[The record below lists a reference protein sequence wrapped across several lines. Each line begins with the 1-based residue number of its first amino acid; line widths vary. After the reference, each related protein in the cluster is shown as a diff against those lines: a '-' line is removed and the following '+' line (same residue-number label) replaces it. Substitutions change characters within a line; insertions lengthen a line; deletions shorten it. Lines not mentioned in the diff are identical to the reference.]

1 VSHKNKPEIDMT
13 LNIEKIRAEFPILH
27 QQIYKRPL
35 IYFDNAASTQKPI
48 KVIEAIRHYYEYD
61 NCNIHRGVHYLSV
74 KATEAYEEIRRE
86 VKTFINAKH
95 THEIVFT
102 KGATESLNL
111 IATTFG
117 KKFLK
122 PGDEIITSVMEH
134 HSNFVPWQ
142 QICLERGATLKVL
155 DVNEKGELD
164 VNELKAMLSEKSKL
178 IALTHVSNVLGTVIP
193 VKEIIAVAHAAG
205 VPVLLDGAQ
214 GVSHLPVDVQ
224 DLDCDFYCF
233 SGHKMYAPMGTGI
246 LYGKENFLEE
256 LPPYQMGG
264 EMIRD
269 VYLDHTTFNDLP
281 FKFEAGT
288 PNVEGVMGLGA
299 AISYLTELGMENIAG
314 YEEQLLRYASSKLS
328 AIDGITFFGT
338 ASHKASLISF
348 LIKDIHPYD
357 AGMIIDKMGI
367 AVRTGHHCAMPL
379 MERLKIPGTIR
390 ASFSFY
396 NTMEEID
403 QLVLAVKKVKEMFE

>member
-1 VSHKNKPEIDMT
+1 
-13 LNIEKIRAEFPILH
+13 
-27 QQIYKRPL
+27 
-35 IYFDNAASTQKPI
+35 
-48 KVIEAIRHYYEYD
+48 
-61 NCNIHRGVHYLSV
+61 
-74 KATEAYEEIRRE
+74 
-86 VKTFINAKH
+86 
-95 THEIVFT
+95 
-102 KGATESLNL
+102 
-111 IATTFG
+111 
-117 KKFLK
+117 
-122 PGDEIITSVMEH
+122 
-134 HSNFVPWQ
+134 
-142 QICLERGATLKVL
+142 
-155 DVNEKGELD
+155 
-164 VNELKAMLSEKSKL
+164 
-178 IALTHVSNVLGTVIP
+178 
-193 VKEIIAVAHAAG
+193 
-205 VPVLLDGAQ
+205 
-214 GVSHLPVDVQ
+214 
-224 DLDCDFYCF
+224 
-233 SGHKMYAPMGTGI
+233 MYAPMGTGI